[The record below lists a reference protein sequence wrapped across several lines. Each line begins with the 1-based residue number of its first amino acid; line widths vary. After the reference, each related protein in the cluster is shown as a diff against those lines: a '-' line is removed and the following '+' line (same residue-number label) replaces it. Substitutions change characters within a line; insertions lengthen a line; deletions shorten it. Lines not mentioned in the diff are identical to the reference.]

1 MEPITRDEL
10 FMAAAAGEYSGKLP
24 EPVTRSEYYLKKIK
38 EAVVNGSSVAPEDI
52 DAAIEAYLNSHD
64 ADIVTEQELSDALA
78 GYYDKDAV
86 DTVLNEKQNMLT
98 AGDNISIETV
108 NGELTISATDT
119 TYSDATQQTHGL
131 MSTADKTKLDGITA
145 AKMQAWDAA
154 EQNVNADWTAES
166 GDAQI
171 LHKPDLS
178 VYALATNVTK
188 FALGIDNVDNTSDAD
203 KPISTAAETALAG
216 KVDKETNKSLMSAD
230 EHTKLTGIET
240 GAQVNTVTGVK
251 GSNEAEYRT
260 GNVSITKGNVGLGNV
275 DNTADTDKPIST
287 AAQTAL
293 DGKVD
298 KITGKGL
305 SEANFTDAE
314 KTKLAGIAAGA
325 EVNVQSDWNQG
336 DDAADDYIKNKPANL
351 VQDASYVHTDNNF
364 NNAEKAKAD
373 GAIQSTEKGAANGVA
388 ELDANGKVPTSQ
400 LPAYVDDV
408 LSYNSL
414 SDFPASGEDGKIYIA
429 KDTNLS
435 YRWGSSE
442 YVVISPSLA
451 LGSTSSTAYRGD
463 WGAEDRAAIGT
474 LSTLNTTEKNNL
486 VGAINE
492 LKTASDAKQGTLT
505 FDSAPASGSTNPVTS
520 GGVYTA
526 LTGKQGTLT
535 FDSSPTENSDNPVK
549 SGGVY
554 TALAGK
560 ADAQATQTALNS
572 KADAT
577 ATQTALAEKQNALT
591 AGANITIETVND
603 ALTISATD
611 TTYSNATS
619 SAAGLMS
626 AADKTKLDGIESG
639 AEANVQSD
647 WNQSDTTADDFIK
660 NKPTNA
666 SASAAGLMSA
676 ADFKKINAQNITSG
690 SDLNDIKGEGWYAC
704 YTSSAAATLSHCP
717 TTMSFYMEVHKHAGV
732 YQHIVEYSTAGA
744 KHFHRNFYSNVWGD
758 WVEWKLTDT
767 TYSNAAPSTNGVGG
781 SAGLMSAADKAKLD
795 GMTAVLNAE
804 ILFDSPSGAIVTNAS
819 PSITFDTGKSI
830 SGITDGYLE
839 VLFKQNSGTNGGV
852 NSARALIH
860 TVSGSVV
867 VEPVQLL
874 GWEYDSANSAL
885 ALTGCAGT
893 VSNGNTLTFANA
905 ESAAFAFTVYR
916 VIAYS

>member
-1 MEPITRDEL
+1 MEPITNNQFFL
-10 FMAAAAGEYSGKLP
+10 ATMAGEYDGELPKPLTMDQKYYVKIIQRLDSGG
-24 EPVTRSEYYLKKIK
+24 
-38 EAVVNGSSVAPEDI
+38 GSSVSPEEI
-52 DAAIEAYLNSHD
+52 DAAIEDYLNSHD

-78 GYYDKDAV
+78 GYYNKTAIDNALAGKADVANIPDV
-86 DTVLNEKQNMLT
+86 SNFVTTAALAEKQDALT
-98 AGDNISIETV
+98 AGDNISIETI

-119 TYSDATQQTHGL
+119 TYSAATTSAPGL
-131 MSTADKTKLDGITA
+131 MSAADKAKLDGISATA
-145 AKMQAWDAA
+145 
-154 EQNVNADWTAES
+154 EVNVQADWSQTDS
-166 GDAQI
+166 DADDYI
-171 LHKPDLS
+171 RNKPDLT
-178 VYALATNVTK
+178 VYAESSAVT
-188 FALGIDNVDNTSDAD
+188 
-203 KPISTAAETALAG
+203 TALSG
-216 KVDKETNKSLMSAD
+216 KVDKETGKSLMTAD
-230 EHTKLTGIET
+230 EHTKLSGIET

-364 NNAEKAKAD
+364 TNAEKAKAD
-373 GAIQSTEKGAANGVA
+373 GAIQSTEKGTANGVA
-388 ELDANGKVPTSQ
+388 ELNANGKVPTSQ

-414 SDFPASGEDGKIYIA
+414 SDFPATGEDGKIYIA

-474 LSTLNTTEKNNL
+474 LSTLNTTEKSNL

-492 LKTASDAKQGTLT
+492 LKTDSDAKQGTLT
-505 FDSAPASGSTNPVTS
+505 FDSAPTSGSTNPVTS

-526 LTGKQGTLT
+526 LASKQGTLT
-535 FDSSPTENSDNPVK
+535 FDSSPTENSDNLVK
-549 SGGVY
+549 SGGIY
-554 TALAGK
+554 TSLAGK

-577 ATQTALAEKQNALT
+577 ATQTALAGKQNALT

-603 ALTISATD
+603 VLTISATD
-611 TTYSNATS
+611 TTYSNAT
-619 SAAGLMS
+619 
-626 AADKTKLDGIESG
+626 T
-639 AEANVQSD
+639 
-647 WNQSDTTADDFIK
+647 
-660 NKPTNA
+660 
-666 SASAAGLMSA
+666 SAAGLMSA

-704 YTSSAAATLSHCP
+704 YVNSTAATLSHCP
-717 TTMSFYMEVHKHAGV
+717 TTMAFYMEVHKHAGV

-744 KHFHRNFYSNVWGD
+744 KHFHRNFYSDVWGD

-767 TYSNAAPSTNGVGG
+767 TYSNATPSTNGVGG

-819 PSITFDTGKSI
+819 PSVTFDTGKSL
-830 SGITDGYLE
+830 SAYTDGYLE
-839 VLFKQNSGTNGGV
+839 VVYKQNNGTNGGV

-905 ESAAFAFTVYR
+905 ESAAFSFTVYR
-916 VIAYS
+916 IVSYKAVTA

>member
-1 MEPITRDEL
+1 
-10 FMAAAAGEYSGKLP
+10 MAAAAGEYSGELP
-24 EPVTRSEYYLKKIK
+24 EPITRQEQYLKKII
-38 EAVVNGSSVAPEDI
+38 EEIDGGGSVSPEQI

-64 ADIVTEQELSDALA
+64 TDIVTEQELSDELSEYYNKTDIDNALDSKADSTDIPDVSDFVTTAALA
-78 GYYDKDAV
+78 
-86 DTVLNEKQNMLT
+86 EKQDALT
-98 AGDNISIETV
+98 AGDNISIETI

-131 MSTADKTKLDGITA
+131 MSAADKTKLDGITA

-154 EQNVNADWTAES
+154 EQNVNANWIAES

-171 LHKPDLS
+171 LNKPDLT
-178 VYALATNVTK
+178 VYALA
-188 FALGIDNVDNTSDAD
+188 DDMS
-203 KPISTAAETALAG
+203 TALAG

-230 EHTKLTGIET
+230 EHTKLNNIEV

-251 GSNEAEYRT
+251 GANEAEYRT
-260 GNVSITKGNVGLGNV
+260 GNISISKGNVGLGNV
-275 DNTADTDKPIST
+275 DNTADADKPIST

-305 SEANFTDAE
+305 SEANFTDTE

-336 DDAADDYIKNKPANL
+336 NDAADDYIKNKPSNL

-364 NNAEKAKAD
+364 TNAEKAKAD

-414 SDFPASGEDGKIYIA
+414 SDFPATGEDGKIYIA

-474 LSTLNTTEKNNL
+474 LSTLNTTEKSNL

-505 FDSAPASGSTNPVTS
+505 FDSAPTSGSTNPVTS

-526 LTGKQGTLT
+526 LASKQGTLT
-535 FDSSPTENSDNPVK
+535 FDSSPTENSDNLVK
-549 SGGVY
+549 SGVIY
-554 TALAGK
+554 TALVGK
-560 ADAQATQTALNS
+560 ADATATQTALNS

-577 ATQTALAEKQNALT
+577 ATQTALAGKQNALT
-591 AGANITIETVND
+591 AGANIIIETVND

-611 TTYSNATS
+611 TTYSDATQQTHGLMSTADKTKLDGVQTGAAAVSVTQTLASGTKIGTVTVNGTGTDLYCETNTDTTYSAGTGLSLSGTTFSNSAPNVKSDWNAASGSDAEILNKPTIPS
-619 SAAGLMS
+619 YSAATQSAAGLMS
-626 AADKTKLDGIESG
+626 AADKIKLDKMVVI
-639 AEANVQSD
+639 
-647 WNQSDTTADDFIK
+647 
-660 NKPTNA
+660 
-666 SASAAGLMSA
+666 SASDYEAFDALNPPDSGTIYFVLEA
-676 ADFKKINAQNITSG
+676 SG
-690 SDLNDIKGEGWYAC
+690 S
-704 YTSSAAATLSHCP
+704 
-717 TTMSFYMEVHKHAGV
+717 
-732 YQHIVEYSTAGA
+732 
-744 KHFHRNFYSNVWGD
+744 
-758 WVEWKLTDT
+758 
-767 TYSNAAPSTNGVGG
+767 
-781 SAGLMSAADKAKLD
+781 
-795 GMTAVLNAE
+795 
-804 ILFDSPSGAIVTNAS
+804 
-819 PSITFDTGKSI
+819 
-830 SGITDGYLE
+830 
-839 VLFKQNSGTNGGV
+839 
-852 NSARALIH
+852 
-860 TVSGSVV
+860 
-867 VEPVQLL
+867 
-874 GWEYDSANSAL
+874 
-885 ALTGCAGT
+885 
-893 VSNGNTLTFANA
+893 
-905 ESAAFAFTVYR
+905 
-916 VIAYS
+916 

>member
-1 MEPITRDEL
+1 MEPITNNQFFL
-10 FMAAAAGEYSGKLP
+10 ATMAGEYDGELPKPLTMDQKYYVKIIQRLDSGG
-24 EPVTRSEYYLKKIK
+24 
-38 EAVVNGSSVAPEDI
+38 GSSVSPEEI
-52 DAAIEAYLNSHD
+52 DAAIEDYLNSHD

-78 GYYDKDAV
+78 GYYNKTAIDNALAGKADVANIPDV
-86 DTVLNEKQNMLT
+86 SNFVTTAALAEKQDALT
-98 AGDNISIETV
+98 AGDNISIETI

-119 TYSDATQQTHGL
+119 TYSAATTSAPGL
-131 MSTADKTKLDGITA
+131 MSAADKAKLDGI
-145 AKMQAWDAA
+145 
-154 EQNVNADWTAES
+154 S
-166 GDAQI
+166 
-171 LHKPDLS
+171 
-178 VYALATNVTK
+178 AT
-188 FALGIDNVDNTSDAD
+188 
-203 KPISTAAETALAG
+203 
-216 KVDKETNKSLMSAD
+216 
-230 EHTKLTGIET
+230 
-240 GAQVNTVTGVK
+240 
-251 GSNEAEYRT
+251 
-260 GNVSITKGNVGLGNV
+260 
-275 DNTADTDKPIST
+275 
-287 AAQTAL
+287 
-293 DGKVD
+293 
-298 KITGKGL
+298 
-305 SEANFTDAE
+305 
-314 KTKLAGIAAGA
+314 A

-364 NNAEKAKAD
+364 TNAEKAKAD
-373 GAIQSTEKGAANGVA
+373 GAIQSTEKGTANGVA

-414 SDFPASGEDGKIYIA
+414 SDFPATGEDGKIYIA

-474 LSTLNTTEKNNL
+474 LSTLNTTEKSNL

-492 LKTASDAKQGTLT
+492 LKTDSDAKQGTLT
-505 FDSAPASGSTNPVTS
+505 FDSAPTSGSTNPVTS

-526 LTGKQGTLT
+526 LASKQGTLT
-535 FDSSPTENSDNPVK
+535 FDSSPTENSDNLVK

-577 ATQTALAEKQNALT
+577 ATQTALAGKQNALT

-603 ALTISATD
+603 VLTISATD
-611 TTYSNATS
+611 TTYSNAT
-619 SAAGLMS
+619 
-626 AADKTKLDGIESG
+626 T
-639 AEANVQSD
+639 
-647 WNQSDTTADDFIK
+647 
-660 NKPTNA
+660 
-666 SASAAGLMSA
+666 SAAGLMSA

-704 YTSSAAATLSHCP
+704 YVNSTAATLSHCP
-717 TTMSFYMEVHKHAGV
+717 TTMAFYMEVHKHAGV

-744 KHFHRNFYSNVWGD
+744 KHFHRNFYSDVWGD

-767 TYSNAAPSTNGVGG
+767 TYSNATPSTNGVGG

-819 PSITFDTGKSI
+819 PSVTFDTGKSL
-830 SGITDGYLE
+830 SAYTDGYLE
-839 VLFKQNSGTNGGV
+839 VVYKQNNGTNGGV

-885 ALTGCAGT
+885 ALTGCAGII
-893 VSNGNTLTFANA
+893 SNGNTLTFSNP

>member
-1 MEPITRDEL
+1 
-10 FMAAAAGEYSGKLP
+10 MAAAAGEYSGELP
-24 EPVTRSEYYLKKIK
+24 EPITRQEQYLKKII
-38 EAVVNGSSVAPEDI
+38 EEIDGGGSVSPEQI

-64 ADIVTEQELSDALA
+64 TDIVTEQELSDELSEYYNKTDIDNALDSKADSTDIPDVSDFVTTAALA
-78 GYYDKDAV
+78 
-86 DTVLNEKQNMLT
+86 EKQDALT
-98 AGDNISIETV
+98 AGDNISIETI

-131 MSTADKTKLDGITA
+131 MSAADKTKLDGITA

-154 EQNVNADWTAES
+154 EQNVNANWIAES

-171 LHKPDLS
+171 LNKPDLT
-178 VYALATNVTK
+178 VYALA
-188 FALGIDNVDNTSDAD
+188 DDMS
-203 KPISTAAETALAG
+203 TALAG

-230 EHTKLTGIET
+230 EHTKLNNIEV

-251 GSNEAEYRT
+251 GANEAEYRT
-260 GNVSITKGNVGLGNV
+260 GNISISKGNVGLGNV
-275 DNTADTDKPIST
+275 DNTADADKPIST

-305 SEANFTDAE
+305 SEANFTDTE

-336 DDAADDYIKNKPANL
+336 NDAADDYIKNKPSNL

-364 NNAEKAKAD
+364 TNAEKAKAD

-414 SDFPASGEDGKIYIA
+414 SDFPATGEDGKIYIA

-474 LSTLNTTEKNNL
+474 LSTLNTTEKSNL

-505 FDSAPASGSTNPVTS
+505 FDSAPTSGSTNPVTS

-526 LTGKQGTLT
+526 LASKQGTLT
-535 FDSSPTENSDNPVK
+535 FDSSPTENSDNLVK
-549 SGGVY
+549 SGVIY
-554 TALAGK
+554 TALVGK
-560 ADAQATQTALNS
+560 ADATATQTALNS

-577 ATQTALAEKQNALT
+577 ATQTALAGKQNALT
-591 AGANITIETVND
+591 AGANIIIETVND

-611 TTYSNATS
+611 TTYSDATQQAHGLMSTADKTKLDGIQTGAAAVSVTQTLASGTKIGTVTVNGTGTDLYCETNTDTTYSAGTGLSLSGTTFSNSAPNVKSDWNAASGSDAEILNKPTIPS
-619 SAAGLMS
+619 YSAATQSAAGLMS
-626 AADKTKLDGIESG
+626 AADKIKLDKMVVI
-639 AEANVQSD
+639 
-647 WNQSDTTADDFIK
+647 
-660 NKPTNA
+660 
-666 SASAAGLMSA
+666 SASDYEAFDALNPPDSGTIYFVLEA
-676 ADFKKINAQNITSG
+676 SG
-690 SDLNDIKGEGWYAC
+690 S
-704 YTSSAAATLSHCP
+704 
-717 TTMSFYMEVHKHAGV
+717 
-732 YQHIVEYSTAGA
+732 
-744 KHFHRNFYSNVWGD
+744 
-758 WVEWKLTDT
+758 
-767 TYSNAAPSTNGVGG
+767 
-781 SAGLMSAADKAKLD
+781 
-795 GMTAVLNAE
+795 
-804 ILFDSPSGAIVTNAS
+804 
-819 PSITFDTGKSI
+819 
-830 SGITDGYLE
+830 
-839 VLFKQNSGTNGGV
+839 
-852 NSARALIH
+852 
-860 TVSGSVV
+860 
-867 VEPVQLL
+867 
-874 GWEYDSANSAL
+874 
-885 ALTGCAGT
+885 
-893 VSNGNTLTFANA
+893 
-905 ESAAFAFTVYR
+905 
-916 VIAYS
+916 